1 MARKFALVTGAC
13 GFIGSHMVDYLIS
26 QGYKVRA
33 SDISSASKNY
43 LNPKTEFV
51 PADITKIE
59 EIYPLLKNIDTVFHV
74 AAIYDFSC
82 SRDILYKVNVGG
94 TENLLKAARDFPRI
108 KRIIIWSTGA
118 FYDSKYYNLD
128 DFPGMQFSEESPVR
142 PKNFYELTKLEQ
154 EKVALKY
161 FQKYNLPITVIRPA
175 TVYGPR
181 SQYGAALIVLLIGK
195 GQLSFI
201 PGKGDKSGATVHVL
215 DIVRA
220 AEFLSKKSEAIG
232 EIYNVSDDSKCPIK
246 ELFHSISKHI
256 PDTKIYCHIPLFLIS
271 LMVKYSE
278 WLAKIFGKKKPKLER
293 GAVEYIFNPFL
304 MDNRK
309 IKKLGFEL
317 AYPDIKKGI
326 KEAIN
331 WYRKEAII

>member
-1 MARKFALVTGAC
+1 MEQKFVLVTGAC

-26 QGYKVRA
+26 QGYRVRA
-33 SDISSASKNY
+33 SDLAQASRDY
-43 LNPKTEFV
+43 LNPKAEFI
-51 PADITKIE
+51 PADITKINE
-59 EIYPLLKNIDTVFHV
+59 AYPLLEDIDVVFHV

-82 SRDILYKVNVGG
+82 PRDLLYKVNVEG
-94 TENLLKAARDFPRI
+94 TENLLECCRRFPKIQRI
-108 KRIIIWSTGA
+108 VLWSTGA

-128 DFPGMQFSEESPVR
+128 DFPEMQFSEESPVR

-201 PGKGDKSGATVHVL
+201 PGKGDKPGATVHVL

-220 AEFLSKKSEAIG
+220 AEFLSRKTEAIG
-232 EIYNVSDDSKCPIK
+232 EIYNVVDDSKYPIK
-246 ELFHSISKHI
+246 ELFHFISKHI

-271 LMVKYSE
+271 LIVKYSE
-278 WLAKIFGKKKPKLER
+278 WIAKKIGGKPKIEKDS
-293 GAVEYIFNPFL
+293 VDYIFNPFL

-326 KEAIN
+326 KEAID
-331 WYRKEAII
+331 WYRKEGIV